1 MILKR
6 IARFVLVA
14 GMILC
19 SPWLITGCLDN
30 TDHPM
35 FREADCSAARLTEL
49 VDNELASM
57 DEAEVDTA
65 YDEHLL
71 SDPWTGER
79 ANCVSTDPDP
89 IWYESPWI
97 KTRELCVNYSC
108 GVSPVTWDKTNF
120 RTGFGVLKNGV
131 ITFDTLQVES
141 LSETSEGWE
150 FIIACGE
157 NDGTT
162 SLYIPLRVYG
172 DVDTGCLG
180 GINLA
185 VAGYVQL
192 DKFSISVEVVDGVVD
207 VTAADVND
215 LYVHVDLFGWGAL
228 DDLISDMVSWII
240 AWMENDI
247 EEFFGTMAKESVE
260 AAYGEFAAECP

>member
-35 FREADCSAARLTEL
+35 FRESDCSAARLSEL

-57 DEAEVDTA
+57 DEAEVDMA
-65 YDEHLL
+65 CDEHLL

-79 ANCVSTDPDP
+79 ANCESTTPDP
-89 IWYESPWI
+89 IWYEDCWI
-97 KTRELCVNYSC
+97 MTRELCRQIDC
-108 GVSPVTWDKTNF
+108 TFWFETNF
-120 RTGFGVLKNGV
+120 RSGFGVRKNGA
-131 ITFDTLQVES
+131 ITLDTLRVES
-141 LSETSEGWE
+141 LSETPSGWE
-150 FIIACGE
+150 LMIVCGDD
-157 NDGTT
+157 DGAT
-162 SLYIPLRVYG
+162 SLYMPLRVYG

-180 GINLA
+180 GINIA

-215 LYVHVDLFGWGAL
+215 LYVHVDLFDNEFL
-228 DDLISDMVSWII
+228 DGLLSDMVSWI
-240 AWMENDI
+240 ASWMENDI

-260 AAYGEFAAECP
+260 AAYGEFAADCP